1 MSYNKSRDHPDDDYD
16 RDYQSSK
23 RARTSRI
30 DEISSDYSQPRSHS
44 IAGIIDEKPIRNGN
58 PDIVP
63 YYVAPKASS
72 DAGSDT
78 KKRSRSY
85 VRPVIRSAV
94 PNSQIQTIVQ
104 RPSKAGNVG
113 QRIELYT
120 NHFSINFSKRSND
133 VILYQFDVDVEI
145 LMRDGS
151 WRSCKKDERFQVLK
165 K

>member
-1 MSYNKSRDHPDDDYD
+1 MSYTKSRDHPDDDYD

-104 RPSKAGNVG
+104 RPSKAGKGN
-113 QRIELYT
+113 
-120 NHFSINFSKRSND
+120 S
-133 VILYQFDVDVEI
+133 
-145 LMRDGS
+145 
-151 WRSCKKDERFQVLK
+151 
-165 K
+165 